1 MKKGGKKMEL
11 LSVTLTQITVM
22 FCFIG
27 VGFAIRKLKIVEANV
42 GSVLACLETFVFM
55 PLLCFRNFSTYMTVE
70 NIKVKWPI
78 FIFSV
83 AVFGLVFLFSK
94 LISGIFSK
102 DKYIKGVYV
111 YSFTVPNVGYFGY
124 PLIEAVFGKEGLFNF
139 MLFCVPLY
147 LFIYT
152 FGMNMLMN
160 RSKFTLKRLLNPVM
174 IGITLGMAVGLIG
187 ISLPAV
193 VTKTVSTG
201 AACMGPCAMLL
212 TGYVL
217 AKTPIKQM
225 FTNGK
230 MYLASIIRLV
240 VIPFGAG
247 ALVYLVC
254 YLLKL
259 ETIYTFLTVAAL
271 CLPMGLNGVV
281 FPEAAGKD
289 GTAGVQACCI
299 SSLFGII
306 TIPTIFMLLK
316 LLGITL

>member
-1 MKKGGKKMEL
+1 MEL
-11 LSVTLTQITVM
+11 LTVTLTQITVM
-22 FCFIG
+22 FCFII
-27 VGFAIRKLKIVEANV
+27 VGFVLRKSGIIEANV
-42 GSVLACLETFVFM
+42 CTVLACLETFVFM

-70 NIKVKWPI
+70 NITVKWPI
-78 FIFSV
+78 FIFSA
-83 AVFGLVFLFSK
+83 AVLALVFFFSK
-94 LISGIFSK
+94 LISGIFSN

-152 FGMNMLMN
+152 VGMNMLMN
-160 RSKFTLKRLLNPVM
+160 KSKFTLKRLLNPVM
-174 IGITLGMAVGLIG
+174 IGIALGMLVGLIG
-187 ISLPAV
+187 IPMPEV

-201 AACMGPCAMLL
+201 ADCMGPCAMIL

-217 AKTPIKQM
+217 AKTPLKSM

-230 MYLASIIRLV
+230 MYLASFIRLIV
-240 VIPFGAG
+240 LPFGAG

-259 ETIYTFLTVAAL
+259 DNIYVFLTVAAL

-299 SSLFGII
+299 SSIFGII
-306 TIPTIFMLLK
+306 TIPSIFLL
-316 LLGITL
+316 LNFLGITL